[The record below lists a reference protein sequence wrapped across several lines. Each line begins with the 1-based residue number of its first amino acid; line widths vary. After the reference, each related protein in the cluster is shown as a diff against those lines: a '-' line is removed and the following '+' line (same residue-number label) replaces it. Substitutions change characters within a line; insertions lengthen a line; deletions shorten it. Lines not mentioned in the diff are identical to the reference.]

1 MKKENATSN
10 QEHAWG
16 TVMMCHDEE
25 LTPKESASHL
35 PHTYSNSEL
44 ARVFSRDLH
53 RIQIFH
59 KVLQI
64 EIAL

>member
-16 TVMMCHDEE
+16 KVMMSHNGE

-44 ARVFSRDLH
+44 TRISSHQLH
-53 RIQIFH
+53 HIQVFH

-64 EIAL
+64 EIAI